1 MKHLMQQIENGRF
14 VSNKIVLHLLDIAAS
29 HGCDMNTIATMDF
42 SDDDRM
48 QFAQLIGYSV
58 GGYGELSYVT
68 DESYEEA
75 ETITTLRAELEIAK
89 KDGERLDYLDSLN
102 DKLNQNYKT
111 NYGFKLHCSCN
122 VIRIY
127 SQSVNHIDLNDANSG
142 MDKYTKVREA
152 IDNVMKV

>member
-1 MKHLMQQIENGRF
+1 MQGIKDILDALKQLQSTIYLACDEKPADDI
-14 VSNKIVLHLLDIAAS
+14 SKIVRDA
-29 HGCDMNTIATMDF
+29 
-42 SDDDRM
+42 
-48 QFAQLIGYSV
+48 
-58 GGYGELSYVT
+58 VT
-68 DESYEEA
+68 E
-75 ETITTLRAELEIAK
+75 ITSLREQLEIAK

-102 DKLNQNYKT
+102 DKLNQHYKT

-142 MDKYTKVREA
+142 IDKYTKVREA